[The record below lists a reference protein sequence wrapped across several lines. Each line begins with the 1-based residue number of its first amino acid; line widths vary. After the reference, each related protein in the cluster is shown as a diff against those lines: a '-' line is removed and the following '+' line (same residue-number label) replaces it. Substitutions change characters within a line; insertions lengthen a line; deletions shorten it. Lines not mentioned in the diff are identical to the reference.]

1 VRGLKAYTVNPNP
14 DPNPNANP
22 SPDHNPNRNPN
33 PSPDQKDAVYPD
45 LYVYFDAAS
54 TCAVNHFAMR
64 AFTAYP
70 QAAPFEHP

>member
-22 SPDHNPNRNPN
+22 NPNRNPN

-45 LYVYFDAAS
+45 LYVYFDAES